1 MNEIEKKKVIWRSRR
16 GLLEVDL
23 QLERFVRDVL
33 PGLAD
38 AEWQRYADMLLL
50 SDNDLMDYLN
60 GKAQCPDPYLAPM
73 IDRIRA
79 HQHTDL
85 A

>member
-1 MNEIEKKKVIWRSRR
+1 MTEVEKRRVIWRSRR

-33 PGLAD
+33 PSLAD

-60 GKAQCPDPYLAPM
+60 GKAQCPDPHLVPM
-73 IDRIRA
+73 LDRIRA
-79 HQHTDL
+79 HQHSDL

>member
-1 MNEIEKKKVIWRSRR
+1 MNEIEKKRVVWRSRR

-33 PGLAD
+33 PGLDD

-60 GKAQCPDPYLAPM
+60 GKAQCPDPHLTPM
-73 IDRIRA
+73 LDRIRA